1 MKRGQES
8 SLLFYMDIIEQ
19 IKTWSNDFLAAHLFV
34 VDVEWKVG
42 SKKISVFV
50 DGDNGVSIDEC
61 RLLSKHLSGKLDE
74 IDYSDGAYI
83 LEVSSPGVDKPLTF
97 LRQYA
102 KHIGREFK
110 ITLNQN
116 TELFGR
122 LEKIEGE
129 TLTLHLKD
137 NKKAYVAKEPIFKTI
152 EFGDIKESIVQISF
166 K

>member
-1 MKRGQES
+1 
-8 SLLFYMDIIEQ
+8 MDIIEQ
-19 IKTWSNDFLAAHLFV
+19 IKSWSKAFLADHLFV
-34 VDVEWKVG
+34 VDVEWKAG

-61 RLLSKHLSGKLDE
+61 RLLSKHLSGELDT

-83 LEVSSPGVDKPLTF
+83 LEVSSPGVDKPLLF

-102 KHIGREFK
+102 KHTGREFK
-110 ITLNQN
+110 IILQQN
-116 TELFGR
+116 TELFGK

-129 TLTLHLKD
+129 LLTLHLKD
-137 NKKAYVAKEPIFKTI
+137 TKKAYIAKEPIYKTI
-152 EFGDIKESIVQISF
+152 DFKDIKESVVQISF